1 MRWKESYKGGSVEL
15 KRIMKVSTVKISEKE
30 RKKRKEREDIER
42 NKAYKKGLY
51 RQE

>member
-1 MRWKESYKGGSVEL
+1 MEGVVQGRKCWIKTYNESKYGKN
-15 KRIMKVSTVKISEKE
+15 KSEKE